1 MEGGMKKSQLLA
13 FGVGM
18 TTGMGNG
25 SVFVVC
31 LNHFLGRAPYS
42 QAGMWGFD
50 AYNPF
55 YYAGFENFFMIVFGI
70 AFWLLMVMGL
80 RQFAA
85 IEGQPQLEV
94 DYEAV
99 ADAGGK

>member
-1 MEGGMKKSQLLA
+1 MKKSQLLA
-13 FGVGM
+13 FAVGM

-31 LNHFLGRAPYS
+31 MNHFLGRAPYS

-55 YYAGFENFFMIVFGI
+55 YYAGFENFLMILFGV
-70 AFWLLMVMGL
+70 AFWLLMVIGL
-80 RQFAA
+80 KQFAA
-85 IEGQPQLEV
+85 VEGQPDELEV
-94 DYEAV
+94 DYEAI
-99 ADAGGK
+99 ADAQGGK

>member
-13 FGVGM
+13 FAVGM

-31 LNHFLGRAPYS
+31 MNHFLGRAPYS
-42 QAGMWGFD
+42 EAGLWGFD

-55 YYAGFENFFMIVFGI
+55 TYAGFEDFLMILFGV
-70 AFWLLMVMGL
+70 AFWMLMVIGL
-80 RQFAA
+80 KQFAA
-85 IEGQPQLEV
+85 IEGQPVVMADQ
-94 DYEAV
+94 EAIS
-99 ADAGGK
+99 DATGG